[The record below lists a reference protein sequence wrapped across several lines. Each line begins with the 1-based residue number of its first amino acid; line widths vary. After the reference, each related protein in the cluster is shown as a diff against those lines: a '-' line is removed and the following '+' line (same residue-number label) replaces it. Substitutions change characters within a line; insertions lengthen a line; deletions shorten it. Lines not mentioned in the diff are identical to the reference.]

1 MKGMI
6 EIMIIIDNYLNERS
20 VFEHSFD
27 NLNETFNVM
36 LNEGVGNVITNLKNL
51 LKKFINFI
59 KRKII
64 ELKNA
69 ISSKFSKSKS
79 NIKSSKPIRAPRV
92 NLDSNFNNIQTE
104 IKNFY
109 LSFENNLKEIN
120 NNFLDCIE
128 KNNDSDAFEIKEKFV
143 VNNTVLGTNFDI
155 NKIKDEIDNL
165 IDFVPIQLDYKE
177 YKDDEIDKYYK
188 FLENFKNFY
197 KNVSKYGL
205 DTIENL
211 SKEISNVNNQLSKY
225 INIKDTKEIT
235 ETINS
240 YLKYLNNYKNIIF
253 SKQKSISGFINNR
266 VSYFTKKI
274 DKQKEN

>member
-1 MKGMI
+1 
-6 EIMIIIDNYLNERS
+6 MIIIDNYLNERS

-51 LKKFINFI
+51 LKKFIDFI

-69 ISSKFSKSKS
+69 IRSKFSKSKS

-120 NNFLDCIE
+120 NNFLNCIE
-128 KNNDSDAFEIKEKFV
+128 KNNNSDAFEIKKKFQM
-143 VNNTVLGTNFDI
+143 NNIVLSTNFDI
-155 NKIKDEIDNL
+155 NKTKLEIDKL
-165 IDFVPIQLDYKE
+165 IDFVPSRLDYKE

>member
-1 MKGMI
+1 
-6 EIMIIIDNYLNERS
+6 MIIIDNYLNERS
-20 VFEHSFD
+20 IIEHSFD

-51 LKKFINFI
+51 LKKFIDFL

-79 NIKSSKPIRAPRV
+79 NIKSNKPIHAPRI
-92 NLDSNFNNIQTE
+92 NLNANFNNIQTE

-155 NKIKDEIDNL
+155 NKIKDEIDNI

-211 SKEISNVNNQLSKY
+211 SKEISNVNNQLNKY
-225 INIKDTKEIT
+225 NNIKDTKEIT